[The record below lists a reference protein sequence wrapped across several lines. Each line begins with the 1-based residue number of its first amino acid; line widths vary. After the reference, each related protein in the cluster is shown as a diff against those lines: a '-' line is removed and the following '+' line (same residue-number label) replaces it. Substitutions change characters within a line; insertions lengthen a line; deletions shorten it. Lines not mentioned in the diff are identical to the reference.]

1 MSTTD
6 LERRL
11 EALEARVAAAEAVQ
25 AISALK
31 ARYAELVDA
40 RYARGAV
47 VEPARL
53 ADLAERIAALFTE
66 DAEWDGGRALG
77 VARGRAEIAARM
89 REPTLLFSKHYF
101 LQPQI
106 EVKGERA
113 RGRFD
118 LLAPCTTRDG
128 RPHWMAGVE
137 EDEYRRVDGVWLHQ
151 RMKLG
156 VLFLAPHETGW
167 QKILA

>member
-1 MSTTD
+1 MPD

-11 EALEARVAAAEAVQ
+11 AALEARLADAEAVQ
-25 AISALK
+25 AIAALK

-40 RYARGAV
+40 RYSRGAV

-53 ADLAERIAALFTE
+53 GSVADAIAALFAE

-77 VARGRAEIAARM
+77 VARGRGEIAARM

-106 EVKGERA
+106 ELAGDRA

-118 LLAPCTTRDG
+118 LLAPCTTKDG

-137 EDEYRRVDGVWLHQ
+137 DDEYRRIDGVWLHQ
-151 RMKLG
+151 RMKLT
-156 VLFLAPHETGW
+156 VVFLAPHETGW
-167 QKILA
+167 QKVLV

>member
-1 MSTTD
+1 MSATD
-6 LERRL
+6 VEARL
-11 EALEARVAAAEAVQ
+11 AALEARVAAAEAVQ
-25 AISALK
+25 AIAALK

-47 VEPARL
+47 VDAARL
-53 ADLAERIAALFTE
+53 GELAARIAELFAE

-77 VARGRAEIAARM
+77 VAKGRAAIAARM

-106 EVKGERA
+106 EVDGERA

-118 LLAPCTTRDG
+118 LLAPCTTKDG

-137 EDEYRRVDGVWLHQ
+137 EDEYRRVGGAWLHQ
-151 RMKLG
+151 RMRLT
-156 VLFLAPHETGW
+156 VVFYAPHETGW
-167 QKILA
+167 QKVLA

>member
-1 MSTTD
+1 MTTPD

-11 EALEARVAAAEAVQ
+11 AALEARLADAEAVQ
-25 AISALK
+25 AIQALK

-40 RYARGAV
+40 RYTRGAV
-47 VEPARL
+47 AEPARL
-53 ADLAERIAALFTE
+53 GSLAEQIAALFAE

-106 EVKGERA
+106 EVEGARA

-118 LLAPCTTRDG
+118 LLAPCTTKDG

-137 EDEYRRVDGVWLHQ
+137 DDEYRRVDGVWLHQ
-151 RMKLG
+151 RMKLS
-156 VLFLAPHETGW
+156 VVFLAPHATGW
-167 QKILA
+167 QKLLV

>member
-1 MSTTD
+1 MTTPD

-11 EALEARVAAAEAVQ
+11 AALEARLADAEAVQ
-25 AISALK
+25 AIAEMK

-40 RYARGAV
+40 RYTRGAV

-53 ADLAERIAALFTE
+53 GSLAEQIAALFAE

-106 EVKGERA
+106 EVTGERA

-118 LLAPCTTRDG
+118 LLAPCTTKDG

-137 EDEYRRVDGVWLHQ
+137 DDEYRRVEGVWLHQ
-151 RMKLG
+151 RMRLS
-156 VLFLAPHETGW
+156 VVFLAPHETGW
-167 QKILA
+167 QKVLV

>member
-1 MSTTD
+1 MTTPA

-11 EALEARVAAAEAVQ
+11 AALEARLGGALAVQ
-25 AISALK
+25 AIQALK

-53 ADLAERIAALFTE
+53 AELAGAIAALFAE

-106 EVKGERA
+106 EVEGDRA

-118 LLAPCTTRDG
+118 LLAPCTTTDG

-137 EDEYRRVDGVWLHQ
+137 DDEYRRVDGVWLHQ
-151 RMKLG
+151 RMKLF
-156 VLFLAPHETGW
+156 VVFLAPHETGW
-167 QKILA
+167 QKLLV

>member
-1 MSTTD
+1 VSTTD

-11 EALEARVAAAEAVQ
+11 AALEARVAGAEAVQ

-106 EVKGERA
+106 EVTGERA

-118 LLAPCTTRDG
+118 LLAPCTTKDG

>member
-1 MSTTD
+1 MRATD
-6 LERRL
+6 LEARL
-11 EALEARVAAAEAVQ
+11 TALDARLAAAEAVQ
-25 AISALK
+25 AIAALK

-47 VEPARL
+47 VGAERL
-53 ADLAERIAALFTE
+53 AALADEIAQLFSE

-77 VARGRAEIAARM
+77 VAKGRAAIAARM

-106 EVKGERA
+106 RVDGEHA
-113 RGRFD
+113 TGRFD
-118 LLAPCTTRDG
+118 LLAPCTSKDG

-137 EDEYRRVDGVWLHQ
+137 EDAYRRVGGVWLHQ
-151 RMKLG
+151 RMRLT
-156 VLFLAPHETGW
+156 VVFYAPHETGW
-167 QKILA
+167 RQVLA

>member
-1 MSTTD
+1 VSTTD

-106 EVKGERA
+106 EVEGERA

>member
-1 MSTTD
+1 MTTPD
-6 LERRL
+6 LECRL
-11 EALEARVAAAEAVQ
+11 AALEARLGGALAVQ
-25 AISALK
+25 AIQALK

-53 ADLAERIAALFTE
+53 AELAGEIAALFAE

-106 EVKGERA
+106 EVEGERA

-118 LLAPCTTRDG
+118 LLAPCTTKDR

-137 EDEYRRVDGVWLHQ
+137 DDEYRRVDGVWLHQ
-151 RMKLG
+151 RMKLS
-156 VLFLAPHETGW
+156 VVFLAPHETGW
-167 QKILA
+167 QKVLV